1 MGPKMADTAEDR
13 LENVVRGMV
22 AQLKGI
28 LGDEVR
34 AAIDEALSSRGI
46 AATSGA
52 AAQVAAPKA
61 APRAAK
67 APAKAVRAVAKAQP
81 GKRVRRSA
89 EEIEKV
95 AMKIMDALQ
104 ANPGMTSEEIQRATK
119 MSKAEIQKPLEGLRD
134 SKHVKTKGERRAMK
148 YYPR

>member
-1 MGPKMADTAEDR
+1 MDTAEDR

-67 APAKAVRAVAKAQP
+67 AAPKAVRPVAKAQP
-81 GKRVRRSA
+81 GKRVRRTA
-89 EEIEKV
+89 DEIEKV
-95 AMKIMDALQ
+95 AMKIMDAL
-104 ANPGMTSEEIQRATK
+104 NKTPGLTSEGIQQATGLP
-119 MSKAEIQKPLEGLRD
+119 KAEIQKPLEGLRD